1 MFLAAP
7 GKEFLMK
14 KIPALLCIC
23 LLAVSILCAC
33 GKKKEVE
40 TQPVTT
46 EAILPTET
54 QTENPAKTKEPMA
67 SSELVDIVF
76 KDLRLS
82 VAFEADITVH
92 PMEKDGNVTIS
103 FKLNNVDCSYVLE
116 GTTGEIVSKN
126 VPPQA
131 IEVPANTASSMERAV
146 NMAMDSIDGYTG
158 GATNIQAKESDGIIE
173 VTFDWNGSH
182 YIFHYDVML
191 DTLID

>member
-1 MFLAAP
+1 
-7 GKEFLMK
+7 
-14 KIPALLCIC
+14 
-23 LLAVSILCAC
+23 
-33 GKKKEVE
+33 
-40 TQPVTT
+40 
-46 EAILPTET
+46 
-54 QTENPAKTKEPMA
+54 MA

-82 VAFEADITVH
+82 VAFAADITVH
-92 PMEKDGNVTIS
+92 PMDKDGNVTIS